1 MITNL
6 FALVVC
12 FLITILFGPIVI
24 NAIKKLKAKQTIL
37 HYVEQH
43 KEKQGTPTM
52 GGIMFILP
60 CILTSFLFF
69 KQDYT
74 LAIICLAVM
83 VCFAVLG
90 FLDDFIK
97 IKYKQNLGLRAYQK
111 IIGQVGISIVLSI
124 FAYRTNLVGSK
135 LYLPFCNGQAIDLG
149 VWIVPFNMFVLLA
162 LVNSVNLIDGLDGL
176 CSGVSFVNFVTFGI
190 IITLSSNFVS
200 GGLVKE
206 YQNISIVAYSITGA
220 LLAYFVYNC
229 FPAKVFMGDTGS
241 LALGGLLSSI
251 AILTGTT
258 LYIPIIGFM
267 YVLTAVS
274 DVLQVAYYK
283 TTKKRIFKMAPIHHH
298 FQMQGMNENRI
309 TVIYIITTMLISL
322 SSVALI
328 LFVGG

>member
-6 FALVVC
+6 FALIVC
-12 FLITILFGPIVI
+12 FLLTICFGPLVI
-24 NAIKKLKAKQTIL
+24 KIIKKLKAKQTIL
-37 HYVEQH
+37 HYV
-43 KEKQGTPTM
+43 KEHEGKQGTPTM

-60 CILTSFLFF
+60 CVVSSFLFF

-74 LAIICLAVM
+74 LAIISVAIM
-83 VCFAVLG
+83 ISFGILG

-97 IKYKQNLGLRAYQK
+97 IKFKQNLGLRAYQK
-111 IIGQVGISIVLSI
+111 IIGQVGISLVLAI

-135 LYLPFCNGQAIDLG
+135 LYIPFTNGQTLDIGA
-149 VWIVPFNMFVLLA
+149 WIIPFNVFVLLA

-190 IITLSSNFVS
+190 IITISSSFVS
-200 GGLVKE
+200 GALIQE

-241 LALGGLLSSI
+241 LALGGLLSAI

-267 YVLTAVS
+267 YVLTATS
-274 DVLQVAYYK
+274 DVLQVMYYK
-283 TTKKRIFKMAPIHHH
+283 ATKKRIFKMAPLHHH
-298 FQMQGMNENRI
+298 FQMNGVNENRI

-322 SSVALI
+322 VSIALI